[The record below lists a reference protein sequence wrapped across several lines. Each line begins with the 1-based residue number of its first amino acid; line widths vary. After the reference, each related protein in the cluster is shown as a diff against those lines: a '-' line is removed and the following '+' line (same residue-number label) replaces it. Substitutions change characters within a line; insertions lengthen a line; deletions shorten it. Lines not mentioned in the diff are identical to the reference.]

1 MASRGISCFITS
13 PPGVDRPRPTRVDSR
28 RETKKKKKEKERK
41 DTRSCGSSFAGRV
54 RRSLFFSSLFPRRT
68 LIPRSRGRR
77 VFVPTIVRPDNGP
90 TTHAEVSILSPS
102 IPFFSLSIAGQLLLR
117 LLLPLCLSLTGKS
130 FTSLVKLSHCLEFP
144 CLTRLG
150 HGLAG
155 YRSNYLKP
163 HHPTGRNIF
172 FPAPVVVSV
181 YCLVGSG
188 VPRRVDV
195 ATLAREPF
203 LSAYGVN
210 LPRN

>member
-28 RETKKKKKEKERK
+28 RGKKKRKKRNERIHAPV
-41 DTRSCGSSFAGRV
+41 D
-54 RRSLFFSSLFPRRT
+54 RRSREESGVVSFFLHYSRDVHLFPGLVDVAFSFRRLYAPTMDRRLT
-68 LIPRSRGRR
+68 LKFRFCPRQ
-77 VFVPTIVRPDNGP
+77 F
-90 TTHAEVSILSPS
+90 L
-102 IPFFSLSIAGQLLLR
+102 FFSLSIAGQLLLR

-144 CLTRLG
+144 CSTRLG

-163 HHPTGRNIF
+163 RHPTGRNIF

-188 VPRRVDV
+188 VSRRVDV
-195 ATLAREPF
+195 ATLAREAF